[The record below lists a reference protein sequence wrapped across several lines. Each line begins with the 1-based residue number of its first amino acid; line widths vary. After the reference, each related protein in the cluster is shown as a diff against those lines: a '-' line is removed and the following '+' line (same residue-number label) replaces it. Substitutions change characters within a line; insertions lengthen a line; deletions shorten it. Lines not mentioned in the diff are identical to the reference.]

1 MDELRKFTK
10 LGDRVKYL
18 REKLGL
24 RPEHLAI
31 ALNVSVAT
39 IYNLE
44 SNKSMIRAD
53 RIVPLAKALQV
64 TPDALLGYEDE
75 GSLFEAATPELVPA

>member
-1 MDELRKFTK
+1 MEEWRKLEK
-10 LGDRVKYL
+10 LGDRVKSL
-18 REKLGL
+18 REKLNL

-31 ALNVSVAT
+31 ALNVSTAT

-53 RIVPLAKALQV
+53 RIIPLAKALKV
-64 TPDALLGYEDE
+64 TPDALLGYEE
-75 GSLFEAATPELVPA
+75 EESEVVGAGVL